1 MVVITDEE
9 LDRYSRQI
17 LVSKLDL
24 EGQLRLSQSAVSII
38 GCGGLGCLIALY
50 LAGAGVGR
58 IELIDD
64 DAVELSNLHRQI
76 AFRGTDLGVPK
87 AEALATTCRQLN
99 DAIEIIASERR
110 FGIDEVADHA
120 SVTASDLIVDAS
132 DSVVTR
138 MVIERLTRSLG
149 KPWVMASAAQL
160 AGQWV
165 AFDANRAGACYR
177 CIVPAPDAEPMGDCE
192 RHGVLGPVAGMI
204 ASMSA
209 LQTIEILG
217 QMQPVPW
224 GVLRYFDAESMELR
238 TMPLARAPNCPA
250 CHPDTDGYA

>member
-1 MVVITDEE
+1 MVVITDGE

-24 EGQLRLSQSAVSII
+24 EGQVRLSQSSVSII

-64 DAVELSNLHRQI
+64 DTVELS
-76 AFRGTDLGVPK
+76 AFKGTDLGIPK
-87 AEALATTCRQLN
+87 AEALATNCRQLN
-99 DAIEIIASERR
+99 DTIEIIASERR
-110 FGIDEVADHA
+110 FGIDGVADQA

-132 DSVVTR
+132 DSAVTR

-165 AFDANRAGACYR
+165 AFDADRAGACYR

-224 GVLRYFDAESMELR
+224 GVLRYFDAESMDLR
-238 TMPLARAPNCPA
+238 SMPLARAPNCPA
-250 CHPDTDGYA
+250 CHPVTDGYA